1 MQQPLGFIDKT
12 NPTFV
17 CKLRKA
23 IYGLK
28 QAPRAWYNELK
39 GFLLS
44 YGIVNSHSDTSLFI
58 YHTPIVS
65 LYFLVYVEYLIVT
78 YMQQYRLS

>member
-1 MQQPLGFIDKT
+1 MQQPLDFIDKT

-17 CKLRKA
+17 CKLRIRKA

-44 YGIVNSHSDTSLFI
+44 YGFVNSHSDTSLFI
-58 YHTPIVS
+58 YHTPIV
-65 LYFLVYVEYLIVT
+65 EYLIVT

>member
-1 MQQPLGFIDKT
+1 MQQPLDFIDKT

-17 CKLRKA
+17 CKLRKT

-44 YGIVNSHSDTSLFI
+44 YGFVNSHSDTSLFI
-58 YHTPIVS
+58 YHTPIV
-65 LYFLVYVEYLIVT
+65 EYLIVT

>member
-1 MQQPLGFIDKT
+1 MQQPLDFIDKT

-44 YGIVNSHSDTSLFI
+44 YGFVNSHSGTSLFI
-58 YHTPIVS
+58 YHTPI
-65 LYFLVYVEYLIVT
+65 VEYLIVT

>member
-23 IYGLK
+23 ICGLK

>member
-1 MQQPLGFIDKT
+1 MQQPLDFIDKT

-23 IYGLK
+23 VYGLK
-28 QAPRAWYNELK
+28 QAPWAWYNELK

-44 YGIVNSHSDTSLFI
+44 YGFVNSHSDTSLFI
-58 YHTPIVS
+58 YHTPIV
-65 LYFLVYVEYLIVT
+65 EYLIVT